1 MSGIKDLYGVLKGKV
16 LKYDEGD
23 SRTDFYSPHIYLY
36 VECNNK
42 KYKIAVNA
50 KSSAKI
56 IINNNKVP
64 NDLLYIADSNFN
76 AEQITHLQE
85 LKQGFYPIKHHNE
98 FVTTA
103 SGYKP
108 QEIAVDFIRSNLFN
122 PCDMIIVPSDK
133 SGPDNDLAD
142 FFKNRIDTEECKKNA
157 NIYVYGGHFDTG
169 LGLHEVHMNQG
180 SIERFEDSNGVY
192 QDGCILLEYPGDHWE
207 AIFLAFQSQ
216 SWCTDDKTGM
226 STKKCFVYD
235 HKTNEKICDIERR
248 NLVLK

>member
-1 MSGIKDLYGVLKGKV
+1 MSDKEYLYGVLKGKV

-23 SRTDFYSPHIYLY
+23 SRTDPLRPHVYLY
-36 VECNNK
+36 VECQNK
-42 KYKIAVNA
+42 EYKVVVNT
-50 KSSAKI
+50 KSSKKI

-76 AEQITHLQE
+76 AQQITHLQKLE
-85 LKQGFYPIKHHNE
+85 QGFFPIKQYHE

-108 QEIAVDFIRSNLFN
+108 EEIAVDFIRSNLFN

-133 SGPDNDLAD
+133 PGPDNDLAD
-142 FFKNRIDTEECKKNA
+142 FFKERIDTDKCKKNA
-157 NIYVYGGHFDTG
+157 NIYAYGVHFEDG
-169 LGLHEVHMNQG
+169 LGVHDVHMNQG
-180 SIERFEDSNGVY
+180 SIEKFEDSNGSY
-192 QDGCILLEYPGDHWE
+192 QDGCILIEYPGDHWE

-226 STKKCFVYD
+226 ATEKCFVYD
-235 HKTNEKICDIERR
+235 HKTNEKICDIER
-248 NLVLK
+248 